1 MGIVT
6 TVTYLEM
13 ISYPEHLKLT
23 KPESLNAEIK
33 LLDRPSV
40 DFYRYLYNSV
50 GEKWTWKERR
60 LLSDSHLQ
68 KLNSSP
74 DIEIHVL

>member
-1 MGIVT
+1 MDLVT

-33 LLDRPSV
+33 LLYRPNV
-40 DFYRYLYNSV
+40 DLYRYLYNTI
-50 GEKWTWKERR
+50 GEKWTWIERR
-60 LLSDSHLQ
+60 LLNDKDLQ
-68 KLNSSP
+68 KLIS
-74 DIEIHVL
+74 